1 MNKNIEDIIK
11 EALEN
16 HDSGYISGA
25 WEQMQ
30 ARLDGTTPTPFYKKW
45 WVAAAFGTVLVGS
58 ATYFMLNQSTHDD
71 KPVVAQT
78 KTEQTSATTTDREL
92 SVSHTTAT
100 AHSGTA
106 GRTAENSE
114 TPANTVIPDNS
125 ASNPMIDQNGNY
137 QHPNPVVFP
146 PKKTGNQNT
155 QNGNTPNQNGNTSKP
170 EEFKSL
176 SLPTA
181 LCLNETLVIEN
192 PNENKTIVLIEPSGR
207 RVEIAPK
214 KSMNFVAKRPGTITV
229 QSGDH
234 LDVIT
239 VNQNT
244 DKIYVDVDPSL
255 LFENGIPSLKF
266 KAVGTKNSLT
276 WESNIKGTETKND
289 AYVVHPYTERVVTVT
304 VTSTNEF
311 GCTVEEQQQVTI
323 NEPYNLLA
331 PTGFFPQSSDERT
344 NTFMP
349 IALKERNVSFELVI
363 IDPKN
368 GGTVFSS
375 SDASMGWNGIDKRT
389 NEMVNQGTVWPW
401 KVVLRNPNVGEPKE
415 YSGTITRM

>member
-16 HDSGYISGA
+16 HDSGYVSGA

-30 ARLDGTTPTPFYKKW
+30 ARLDGTAPTPFYKKW

-58 ATYFMLNQSTHDD
+58 ATYFMLNQGTTEN
-71 KPVVAQT
+71 KPAVAQT
-78 KTEQTSATTTDREL
+78 KSEQTTASNTDRKLSASATTIIVPSGNGASTTSNPETL
-92 SVSHTTAT
+92 NTAT
-100 AHSGTA
+100 
-106 GRTAENSE
+106 
-114 TPANTVIPDNS
+114 
-125 ASNPMIDQNGNY
+125 NPNNPVADQMIDQSGNY
-137 QHPNPVVFP
+137 QHANPVVFP
-146 PKKTGNQNT
+146 PKKIVNPGGIQHTVTN
-155 QNGNTPNQNGNTSKP
+155 PDPVKP
-170 EEFKSL
+170 DEFKKL
-176 SLPTA
+176 SLPLTV
-181 LCLNETLVIEN
+181 CLNETVVVEN
-192 PNENKTIVLIEPSGR
+192 PNDNKTIVVIEPSGR

-214 KSMNFVAKRPGTITV
+214 KVLSVVAKRAGTITV

-239 VNQNT
+239 VNQNS

-266 KAVGTKNSLT
+266 KAVGTKNNLT

-289 AYVVHPYTERVVTVT
+289 TYVVHPYTERVVNVT
-304 VTSTNEF
+304 VTSANEF

-331 PTGFFPQSSDERT
+331 PTGFFPQSNDERT

-349 IALKERNVSFELVI
+349 IALKERNVTFELVI

-375 SDASMGWNGIDKRT
+375 SDASIGWDGIDKRT
-389 NEMVNQGTVWPW
+389 GEMVNQGTVWPW

>member
-16 HDSGYISGA
+16 HDSGYVSGA

-30 ARLDGTTPTPFYKKW
+30 MRLDGTAPTPFYKKW

-58 ATYFMLNQSTHDD
+58 ATYFMLNQQTTEN
-71 KPVVAQT
+71 KPTVAQS
-78 KTEQTSATTTDREL
+78 KTEQTTATTTDGNL
-92 SVSHTTAT
+92 SVSKPNTTTYSGNTATTTA
-100 AHSGTA
+100 
-106 GRTAENSE
+106 NPE
-114 TPANTVIPDNS
+114 TTTNTNTNNPVSD
-125 ASNPMIDQNGNY
+125 PMIDQNGNY
-137 QHPNPVVFP
+137 QHANPVVFP
-146 PKKTGNQNT
+146 PKKVGNQ
-155 QNGNTPNQNGNTSKP
+155 GTPNNPATPASTPVKH
-170 EEFKSL
+170 EEYKHL
-176 SLPTA
+176 SLPTT
-181 LCLNETLVIEN
+181 LCLNETLVVEN
-192 PNENKTIVLIEPSGR
+192 PNDTKTIVLIEPSGR

-214 KSMNFVAKRPGTITV
+214 KAMNFVAKRAGTITV

-266 KAVGTKNSLT
+266 KAVGTKNNLT

-289 AYVVHPYTERVVTVT
+289 MYVVHPYTERVVNVT

-331 PTGFFPQSSDERT
+331 PTGFFPQGNDERT
-344 NTFMP
+344 NSFMP
-349 IALKERNVSFELVI
+349 IALKERNVTFELVI

-368 GGTVFSS
+368 GGTVFST
-375 SDASMGWNGIDKRT
+375 SDASTGWNGIDKRT
-389 NEMVNQGTVWPW
+389 GELVNQGTVWPW